1 MMMMKAY
8 MLTNT
13 TGKYMR
19 GIDMGVRD
27 KKLNQDGQVGKPTAA
42 ETIRRPTSP
51 EDKIA
56 NDTRV
61 RRPRETRAR

>member
-1 MMMMKAY
+1 MMMDAY
-8 MLTNT
+8 MMTNT

-19 GIDMGVRD
+19 RLDMGVRD
-27 KKLNQDGQVGKPTAA
+27 KKLNQDGQSGKPTAA
-42 ETIRRPTSP
+42 DTIRRPTSP